1 MKLKKR
7 VKHKALILFLSFQ
20 LIGLSVLPF
29 VNAATSSSDEG
40 FIIQA
45 DRVIGENMKVTIVSS
60 ETSRS
65 SGKPML
71 RFTYDSAQIYGMKL
85 TKRFNTPNGPVSL
98 TMKASGPVHMKGMT
112 VDASNVS
119 FNGACLYALKV
130 IPDAGLDNVTMVAHY
145 MNAENSSLS
154 NLKMETVN
162 GDGGVSMPGKLKIL
176 EDLSAMPFEQMKREI
191 ARISSGNLPLTCEE
205 AQDDNTDS
213 PAVSIEDGAE
223 QVGELI
229 EEITNPVSDITDPVT
244 EIVED
249 VTDPLKDVVDTVKNP
264 VKDVVDVVDKV
275 TDPVKDIVDKVTTP
289 IRDTVK
295 GPVKETVDKVAEPV
309 DEIVQKTTK
318 PVLTTVKKATEPVT
332 KPVVETVDKVA
343 LTTCQK
349 LSEANGVITKELGLE
364 MIDKALKEGKT
375 LEQLCPTDKTLTERL
390 LKWETGLLDS
400 LGLLSLLGLKN
411 TDPEVNLKK
420 LRDVILKAEDGSV
433 IKP

>member
-7 VKHKALILFLSFQ
+7 VKHKSLILFLSFQ

-29 VNAATSSSDEG
+29 VNAANSSSDEG

-98 TMKASGPVHMKGMT
+98 TMKASGPVHIKGMT

-205 AQDDNTDS
+205 VQDDNTDS

-249 VTDPLKDVVDTVKNP
+249 
-264 VKDVVDVVDKV
+264 V

-420 LRDVILKAEDGSV
+420 LRDVVLKAEDGSV